1 MNLKKIGSMLTSIAM
16 IASLATYVPTAAFAA
31 DDTAAEADKIYTVD
45 SLELDPTVKVSLNA
59 TDKLLTISPAVADAE
74 YTVPKDV
81 LGLFA
86 YEYVGDAAMADY
98 DSADEIAKAVTT
110 IKVEGKATLTSIDV
124 TGATELA
131 LLQADC
137 RAEIDGNSVTDES
150 LGTVCTGLSSGNSD
164 AGDVIGQN
172 LPNADT
178 NETGIAVLA
187 AGAVAGEVVHDMVA
201 NTDVHNH
208 YCKYGD
214 KYDNSFESHTFVA
227 DKATGTHKCECGLTD
242 LDYYNAKDTEHYNKI
257 HDFSDETHLCSTCGA
272 YNKVLHDDK
281 DNLTYTRT
289 ANGHSVS
296 CKGEKCKYTEAETA
310 HVWDVNVK
318 DNDLTVAGIKI
329 PVNSHYC
336 TVCGYVNETAKHD
349 YSYIYQPVKNAKTG
363 AYEMKIVEAP
373 TGTTGVVC
381 VCGKRIDTHTDASHT
396 WKMENGFHYCICGET
411 SDEHAYN
418 YAYDENGK
426 LVKATEANK
435 LTGVICG
442 CGNVD
447 PNHTTGGHKANH
459 IDTDKHQHLCSC
471 GAVVDGQHSYEAKN
485 GHHTCACG
493 DVDDTK
499 HTFNKVYR
507 EAADKNG
514 APNLV
519 EANSEGVA
527 EETTEVGCIC
537 ACGAVDSNHVHKY
550 TIGDKT
556 NSKDYCTCGAVSDS
570 HTYAEGSN
578 KCKVC
583 GYLKDHEHTLNS
595 DCKCTDEDCGKY
607 VHTWKAVAGKGYHIC
622 TVCGVKSNAGT
633 ESVAGVNPHTYV
645 ADKTTHKHVCVCGAV
660 SDTHTYGDTGAA
672 QCVCQECGFDNHKIV
687 VGDNP
692 KTTDVEEKHY
702 CKTCDT
708 DFSDKH
714 TFDRVY
720 NAEGK
725 LEIAADNNGLV
736 CECKEVKDHDCK
748 FSVNRTTDSAELCAC
763 GKVLEHDIII
773 DSTNGTQHKCSHEGC
788 ALAASAHKPVN
799 GFCECGAV
807 DPTFEFSK
815 GTTIASIKKDSN
827 NTLNPGSLK
836 EKYTTAYIVKLA
848 KAQEAVLAY
857 NSADAVEGVKS
868 AKTADEQA
876 AFKALVADYL
886 AVVAD
891 KENNKA
897 ASSVTAALA
906 TGNDTYGEIVKVDN
920 DFTQYGKVGSTVTI
934 TAVAKDGY
942 VFDGWYGTAA
952 ANTAKIS
959 SDASYEATIADGA
972 TTYYAKFVENT
983 KVQIRFDKGLSYATK
998 DPSDTANW
1006 TEVKNLSTPSFALG
1020 TTLYV
1025 KVTALGGETL
1035 IGIKDSTGNY
1045 RTYNFA
1051 TVGTDNDCYSFKVTA
1066 ADSLGYDTFSEPA
1079 DGKYIAFK
1087 VGGKVVSAAEC
1098 ANGNAVAAGIVP
1110 ADPTQDGHTFA
1121 GWYYESDAKKT
1132 VVRLKTLAE
1141 SGVLVPKFDKIT
1153 GLKVEVENGYFGKGY
1168 GDKTY
1173 SYGDTTVIT
1182 ADEKNAEGKYFSG
1195 WYVDGVKV
1203 TTERTTMIT
1212 VTGNIKYVARYD
1224 LDEPMADTSFVSL
1237 SAERKTVD
1245 AGYQV
1250 VVFNSTRTMATDCKV
1265 LQSGIVYT
1273 TKDGTVVS
1281 DLKFDNSAVSKKYSD
1296 TDKRIGTYALTL
1308 NLKSAAAQKATVYA
1322 RAYVLY
1328 TDANGVQQAEY
1339 SDMIAVAPLA

>member
-98 DSADEIAKAVTT
+98 DSAEEIAKAVTT

-124 TGATELA
+124 TGATDLA

-137 RAEIDGNSVTDES
+137 RAEIGGNSVTDES

-242 LDYYNAKDTEHYNKI
+242 LDYYNAKDTEHYNDI
-257 HDFSDETHLCSTCGA
+257 HNFSDETHLCADCGA
-272 YNKVLHDDK
+272 YNKVFHDDK
-281 DNLTYTRT
+281 SNLTYTRT

-363 AYEMKIVEAP
+363 AYEMTIVEAP

-426 LVKATEANK
+426 LVKATKDNG

-447 PNHTTGGHKANH
+447 PTHKIGGHTANH

-471 GAVVDGQHSYEAKN
+471 GAVVDGQHTYEAKN

-493 DVDDTK
+493 DVNDDKHEYLYAYTK
-499 HTFNKVYR
+499 STLPGKDVTP
-507 EAADKNG
+507 E
-514 APNLV
+514 
-519 EANSEGVA
+519 
-527 EETTEVGCIC
+527 EVGAETGYICACGDVKNHTHKYTLGDTVNSKDYC
-537 ACGAVDSNHVHKY
+537 ACGAV
-550 TIGDKT
+550 
-556 NSKDYCTCGAVSDS
+556 SDG

-578 KCKVC
+578 KCDVC

-633 ESVAGVNPHTYV
+633 ESVAGVDPHTYV
-645 ADKTTHKHVCVCGAV
+645 ADKTTHKHVCECGAV
-660 SDTHTYGDTGAA
+660 DENAHKYGDTGAA
-672 QCVCQECGFDNHKIV
+672 QCVCQECGFDNHKYV
-687 VGDNP
+687 VGDNK

-702 CKTCDT
+702 CSKCDT

-714 TFDRVY
+714 TY
-720 NAEGK
+720 NEA
-725 LEIAADNNGLV
+725 
-736 CECKEVKDHDCK
+736 
-748 FSVNRTTDSAELCAC
+748 TDKCAC
-763 GKVLEHDIII
+763 GELKPGHVHAFNSNDAKTNDELCKCGEKVEHDLII
-773 DSTNGTQHKCSHEGC
+773 DQSNKKNHKCSHNLVVDKTTTNCAFTEGH
-788 ALAASAHKPVN
+788 SYDKN

-807 DPTFEFSK
+807 
-815 GTTIASIKKDSN
+815 
-827 NTLNPGSLK
+827 NPGFAFTSNANSK
-836 EKYTTAYIVKLA
+836 IDDIKTVKVSDYVGKYTTAYLVELKQ
-848 KAQEAVLAY
+848 AQDAVLAY
-857 NSADAVEGVKS
+857 DVNNSRGLSEISA

-876 AFKALVADYL
+876 AFKALVANFFTVY
-886 AVVAD
+886 D
-891 KENNKA
+891 KMDSNKA
-897 ASSVTAALA
+897 SSSVTAELA
-906 TGNDTYGEIVKVDN
+906 TGSGSYGKIAGEATK
-920 DFTQYGKVGSTVTI
+920 YGKVGSTVTI
-934 TAVAKDGY
+934 TAEAKDGY

-983 KVQIRFDKGLSYATK
+983 KVQIRFQKGLSYSTNAT
-998 DPSDTANW
+998 DW

-1025 KVTALGGETL
+1025 KVTDLGGETL
-1035 IGIKDSTGNY
+1035 IGIQDSTGNY

-1051 TVGTDNDCYSFKVTA
+1051 TTGTDNDCYSFKVTA
-1066 ADSLGYDTFSEPA
+1066 ADSLSYDTFSEPTS
-1079 DGKYIAFK
+1079 GKYIAFK

-1121 GWYYESDAKKT
+1121 GWYYEGDADKG
-1132 VVRLKTLAE
+1132 VVRLKTLAK